1 MVSSDAELIGLNPLA
16 EQSMNWTRENLSQD
30 DKNYLMNLKLVRQV
44 RDFTIAHATLDS
56 PGGWGYITSKFH
68 ALESFGYQYTPVCF
82 IGHTHVPAFYV
93 KTSSVEELSGRILD
107 VESSKKYLIN
117 VGSVGQ
123 PRDGD
128 PRASYCIYD
137 LGGQRIVNR
146 RVEYDIKSA
155 QEKIIDAGL
164 PDKLADRLSH
174 GQ

>member
-1 MVSSDAELIGLNPLA
+1 M
-16 EQSMNWTRENLSQD
+16 
-30 DKNYLMNLKLVRQV
+30 
-44 RDFTIAHATLDS
+44 
-56 PGGWGYITSKFH
+56 
-68 ALESFGYQYTPVCF
+68 
-82 IGHTHVPAFYV
+82 PAFYV